1 MRHLLPRRM
10 AHVITTGPAPRLAV
24 LSCALRSTVASL
36 MLALLCLLA
45 PAVAGQT
52 LPTAGGRL
60 MLVVVHPDFKA
71 STLTRGELAALFL
84 RTRDV
89 LSDATPVRVLDSADP
104 VQREQFYQAVAGRSG
119 TQMHAYW
126 SRMVFSGAGRPPP
139 QFDTLGLLAQVRGDT
154 TAMAYVPAGSDVRG
168 ARVLLVLELP

>member
-1 MRHLLPRRM
+1 MGHLLPRWM
-10 AHVITTGPAPRLAV
+10 AHFFNTGHGLRPAV
-24 LSCALRSTVASL
+24 LPHLLRGTAALFT
-36 MLALLCLLA
+36 LLLLSLLA
-45 PAVAGQT
+45 SAAAAQS
-52 LPTAGGRL
+52 LPTAGARL

-89 LSDATPVRVLDSADP
+89 LSDATPVRVLDSVDP
-104 VQREQFYQAVAGRSG
+104 AQRELFYQTVAGRSG

-139 QFDTLGLLAQVRGDT
+139 QFDTFGLLAQVRTDT
-154 TAMAYVPAGSDVRG
+154 TAMAYVPAGADVRG